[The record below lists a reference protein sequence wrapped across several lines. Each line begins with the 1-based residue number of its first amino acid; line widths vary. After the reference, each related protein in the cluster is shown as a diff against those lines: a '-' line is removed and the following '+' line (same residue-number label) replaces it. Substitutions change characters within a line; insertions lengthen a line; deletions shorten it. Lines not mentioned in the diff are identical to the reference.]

1 MASGIFLI
9 LDDIAMLADDVAVAT
24 KIATKK
30 TAAILGDDLAVNAE
44 KATGFEQHRELAVIW
59 AITKGSLKN
68 KIIILP
74 FAFILSSFAPW
85 LIVYILIIGGL
96 YLLYEGTEKIEEF
109 LFHKNHQEKN
119 IELLESTEN
128 NILDIEKK
136 KIKSAVFTD
145 FILSIEIIVIALGTV
160 ITQHL
165 MVQIASTTFVAFVA
179 TFGVYGFVA
188 MIVRM
193 DNVGF
198 WLIDKKYFK
207 SGNFLISA
215 MPRLIQLLSIVGT
228 IAMLLVGGGIL
239 SHNIEIFHHYFI
251 DTIPTIINEFLVGLV
266 VGLVIL
272 TVTNLSIKIKKNISS

>member
-9 LDDIAMLADDVAVAT
+9 LDDIAMLADDVAVST

-74 FAFILSSFAPW
+74 FAFILSSIAPS
-85 LIVYILIIGGL
+85 LIIYILIIGGL

-119 IELLESTEN
+119 IELLESTDK

-160 ITQHL
+160 ITQPL
-165 MVQIASTTFVAFVA
+165 MVQIAATSFVAFVA

-188 MIVRM
+188 IIVRM

-198 WLIDKKYFK
+198 WLIDKRYFR

-215 MPRLIQLLSIVGT
+215 MPRLIGVLSIVGT

-239 SHNIEIFHHYFI
+239 SHNVDIFHHFFI
-251 DTIPTIINEFLVGLV
+251 DNIPNIVNEFLVGLV
-266 VGLVIL
+266 VGFIVLAGIKL
-272 TVTNLSIKIKKNISS
+272 LIKIRKSTK

>member
-9 LDDIAMLADDVAVAT
+9 LDDIAMLADDIAVAT

-44 KATGFEQHRELAVIW
+44 KATGFEQNRELVVIW

-68 KIIILP
+68 KMIILP

-85 LIVYILIIGGL
+85 LIVYILIVGGL
-96 YLLYEGTEKIEEF
+96 YLLYEGTEKIKEF
-109 LFHKNHQEKN
+109 LFHENHQEKN
-119 IELLESTEN
+119 IELLKSTEK
-128 NILDIEKK
+128 NILEIEKN

-160 ITQHL
+160 ITQPL
-165 MVQIASTTFVAFVA
+165 MVQIATTTFVAVVA

-207 SGNFLISA
+207 SGNFLIGA

-239 SHNIEIFHHYFI
+239 SHNIDIFHHYFI
-251 DTIPTIINEFLVGLV
+251 DFIPSIINELLVGLV
-266 VGLVIL
+266 VGFVVLIA
-272 TVTNLSIKIKKNISS
+272 TNLSNKIRKNINL

>member
-9 LDDIAMLADDVAVAT
+9 LDDIAMLADDVAVAS

-59 AITKGSLKN
+59 AITKGSIKN

-74 FAFILSSFAPW
+74 FAFILSSIAPW
-85 LIVYILIIGGL
+85 LIVYILIVGGL

-119 IELLESTEN
+119 IELLESTEE
-128 NILDIEKK
+128 NILEIEKK

-160 ITQHL
+160 ITQPL

-179 TFGVYGFVA
+179 TFGVYGLVA

-198 WLIDKKYFK
+198 WLIDKKHIK

-215 MPRLIQLLSIVGT
+215 MPRVIQFLSIVGT

-239 SHNIEIFHHYFI
+239 SHNIDILHHFFLE
-251 DTIPTIINEFLVGLV
+251 DIPALVNEFLVGFV
-266 VGLVIL
+266 VGFVIL
-272 TVTNLSIKIKKNISS
+272 GIAKIFNKIKGT

>member
-9 LDDIAMLADDVAVAT
+9 LDDIAMLADDVAVST

-74 FAFILSSFAPW
+74 FAFILSSIAPS
-85 LIVYILIIGGL
+85 LIIYILIIGGL

-109 LFHKNHQEKN
+109 IFHKNHKEKD
-119 IELLESTEN
+119 IELLESTGK
-128 NILDIEKK
+128 NILEIEKK

-160 ITQHL
+160 ITQPL
-165 MVQIASTTFVAFVA
+165 MVQIAATSFVAFVA

-188 MIVRM
+188 IIVRM

-198 WLIDKKYFK
+198 WLIDKRYFR

-215 MPRLIQLLSIVGT
+215 MPRLIGVLSIVGT

-239 SHNIEIFHHYFI
+239 SHNIDIFHHFFI
-251 DTIPTIINEFLVGLV
+251 DNIPSIVNEFLVGLV
-266 VGLVIL
+266 VGFMVL
-272 TVTNLSIKIKKNISS
+272 TVTKLLIRIRKSTK